1 MWLPIERIFYPS
13 MLRLMNYTTS
23 IIEEREWFF
32 CCWNKLIWK
41 RMVTSILLALTGEK
55 SMSNGLLYE
64 LSVSSKNETLFM
76 LEIFNDY
83 EQLSVVYHYRMTFLF
98 LQFNDT
104 YLDSRHCL
112 KFGNFHHLFIDTSKL
127 CFHSLQM
134 STLI

>member
-1 MWLPIERIFYPS
+1 MWFDYVSIERIFYPS

-64 LSVSSKNETLFM
+64 LSVSSKN
-76 LEIFNDY
+76 
-83 EQLSVVYHYRMTFLF
+83 
-98 LQFNDT
+98 DT
-104 YLDSRHCL
+104 IYAWDL
-112 KFGNFHHLFIDTSKL
+112 
-127 CFHSLQM
+127 
-134 STLI
+134 